1 MMMILLTLPIEL
13 RLLLTK
19 QIWRLC
25 YYLNSQLEAA
35 EIIRLLGQ
43 QISWEVKEKTM
54 SLAR

>member
-25 YYLNSQLEAA
+25 HYPNSQLDEA
-35 EIIRLLGQ
+35 EIMRLLGKH
-43 QISWEVKEKTM
+43 IN
-54 SLAR
+54 

>member
-1 MMMILLTLPIEL
+1 MMILLTLPIEL

-35 EIIRLLGQ
+35 EILRLLGQ
-43 QISWEVKEKTM
+43 QIS
-54 SLAR
+54 